1 MLRDGE
7 GARFLFRMSKAATQ
21 ILLRQAPQAIDAV
34 GEAFGLPPGNWRLL
48 LTARRGQGLLIS
60 GTNRTGLES
69 IASDSEH
76 ALAPALSRPRCWPGI
91 VIETAGDAC
100 GGLARRTCLLQWTG
114 PWCVRWRLLA
124 PGW

>member
-1 MLRDGE
+1 LRLAWLLLRDGG
-7 GARFLFRMSKAATQ
+7 GA
-21 ILLRQAPQAIDAV
+21 RQAPQAIDAV